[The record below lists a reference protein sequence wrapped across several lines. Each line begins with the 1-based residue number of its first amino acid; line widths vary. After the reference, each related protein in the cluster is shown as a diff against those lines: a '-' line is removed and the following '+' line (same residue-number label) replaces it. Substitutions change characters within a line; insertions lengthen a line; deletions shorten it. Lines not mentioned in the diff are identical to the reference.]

1 MRGGG
6 NVVAAAAAVTGKN
19 GGDGSGAAAVEAAGH
34 DESSQRMARYRYKT
48 SAARGRQPASLLA
61 TNFTKDNDDT
71 FLSRLKHI
79 YKSKLLPLENKY
91 LFHEFHLPPLTD
103 QDFDAKPMVLFVGQ
117 YSTGKT
123 SMIKYLIEK
132 DYPGIRIGPEPTT
145 DKFMVVMGG
154 DNEQSIPGNALV
166 ADPARHFCDLSRFG
180 NKFLKKLSCGIVNAP
195 LLKSITLVDTPGILS
210 GEKQRAQRDYNFND
224 TLNWFAER
232 SDMIVLTFDANKL
245 DISDEL
251 KAAIDVLKD
260 HDSKLRIILN
270 KADTIDARELLR
282 VHGALMWAL
291 GKTINCPEVPRVY
304 VGSFWDQPYKNDVNR
319 IMFNEEENDLFQDMK
334 SLPRNS
340 VISKLNHIGKR
351 ANTAIVHAYIM
362 SELKSRLPLL
372 SRIINKTNHQNEL
385 INNLENVFID
395 IQNKYKTLSVG
406 DFPEVENMKE
416 ILKGKDFST
425 FNSLDEKLINRATNL
440 MDGFSMEMTKNEVE
454 VQSNIIPNISTP
466 FNSKAEG
473 IDEGKFDQRWIVEY
487 YREPFDNIFNNL
499 ETNDGKV
506 VRTAA
511 KEEFLKSKLPNSV
524 LSKIWKLADQDGDGL
539 LDSDE
544 FALAMYLIKI
554 KLEGSELP
562 ETLPKHL
569 IPPSKTNS
577 SLNIVS

>member
-1 MRGGG
+1 M
-6 NVVAAAAAVTGKN
+6 VVLPYCYVRCCKALSRN
-19 GGDGSGAAAVEAAGH
+19 
-34 DESSQRMARYRYKT
+34 
-48 SAARGRQPASLLA
+48 P
-61 TNFTKDNDDT
+61 NFTKIIHRSFYKNFVNNDVT
-71 FLSRLKHI
+71 FLSRLKNI
-79 YKSKLLPLENKY
+79 YKSKLLPLEKKY
-91 LFHEFHLPPLTD
+91 LFHEFHLPALTD

-123 SMIKYLIEK
+123 SMIRYLIEK

-145 DKFMVVMGG
+145 DKFMVIMGG

-166 ADPARHFCDLSRFG
+166 ADPSKQFCDLSRFG
-180 NKFLKKLSCGIVNAP
+180 NKFLKKLSCGIVNTP
-195 LLKSITLVDTPGILS
+195 LLKSITFVDTPGILS
-210 GEKQRAQRDYNFND
+210 GEKQRAQREYSFND

-232 SDMIVLTFDANKL
+232 ADMIVLTFDANKL

-270 KADTIDARELLR
+270 KADTIDARALLR

-291 GKTINCPEVPRVY
+291 GKTIHCPEVPRVY

-334 SLPRNS
+334 CLPHNS
-340 VISKLNHIGKR
+340 VISKLNNIGKR
-351 ANTAIVHAYIM
+351 ANTAIVHAYII

-372 SRIINKTNHQNEL
+372 SRIINKTHHQNEL
-385 INNLENVFID
+385 INNLENVFCD
-395 IQNKYKTLSVG
+395 IQNKYKNLSVG
-406 DFPEVENMKE
+406 DFPDVENMKAM
-416 ILKGKDFST
+416 LKEKDFSS
-425 FNSLDEKLINRATNL
+425 FNSLDQKLIDRASNL
-440 MDGFSMEMTKNEVE
+440 MDGFSMEMAMNDVE
-454 VQSNIIPNISTP
+454 VQSNIIPSKNDISTP
-466 FNSKAEG
+466 FNATTEG
-473 IDEGKFDQRWIVEY
+473 IDEGKFDQRWIVDY
-487 YREPFDNIFNNL
+487 YREPFDKIFNNL
-499 ETNDGKV
+499 VKNDGKV

-511 KEEFLKSKLPNSV
+511 KEEFIQSKLPDSV

-562 ETLPKHL
+562 DTLPKHL
-569 IPPSKTNS
+569 LPPSKSNNS
-577 SLNIVS
+577 LKIIPKDLGP